1 MMLKDTINRLDV
13 GCLPLSGESYVD
25 GKQRVDNFDDAVL
38 RLRDQQREAARML
51 ACLTK
56 REREVMQLVTSGLPN
71 KNVARQLQLS
81 VKTVEK
87 HRGRLMKKLRLHSMC
102 ELFRFWFVLTWDEM
116 LHSERLA
123 R

>member
-13 GCLPLSGESYVD
+13 GYVPRFD
-25 GKQRVDNFDDAVL
+25 ECDAIGNQCANEFDDAVL
-38 RLRDQQREAARML
+38 RLRDQQREAKRML

-56 REREVMQLVTSGLPN
+56 REREVMQLVASGLPN

-87 HRGRLMKKLRLHSMC
+87 HRGRLMKKLRLHSMS
-102 ELFRFWFVLTWDEM
+102 ELFRLWFVLTWDEM
-116 LHSERLA
+116 LPSECCVR
-123 R
+123 

>member
-13 GCLPLSGESYVD
+13 GYSPLPGERDAD
-25 GKQRVDNFDDAVL
+25 GDQRVDNFDDAVL
-38 RLRDQQREAARML
+38 RLRDQQREAARRL

>member
-13 GCLPLSGESYVD
+13 GYSPLSDECDAERKLRADS
-25 GKQRVDNFDDAVL
+25 FDDAVQ
-38 RLRDQQREAARML
+38 RLRDQQCEAKRML

-56 REREVMQLVTSGLPN
+56 REREVIQLVTSGLPN

-116 LHSERLA
+116 LHSECRA

>member
-71 KNVARQLQLS
+71 KTVARQLQLS

-102 ELFRFWFVLTWDEM
+102 ELFRFWFVLTWDE
-116 LHSERLA
+116 LLQSECHSR
-123 R
+123 

>member
-1 MMLKDTINRLDV
+1 MLKDTINRLDV
-13 GCLPLSGESYVD
+13 GCLPLSGESYAD

-116 LHSERLA
+116 LHSE
-123 R
+123 

>member
-13 GCLPLSGESYVD
+13 GYSPLSNECDAVGNHGADS
-25 GKQRVDNFDDAVL
+25 FDDAVL
-38 RLRDQQREAARML
+38 RLRDQQREAKRML

-102 ELFRFWFVLTWDEM
+102 ELYRFWFVLTWDEL
-116 LHSERLA
+116 LHSECRV

>member
-13 GCLPLSGESYVD
+13 GYLPLSDECD
-25 GKQRVDNFDDAVL
+25 GVGNQRADSFEDAVL
-38 RLRDQQREAARML
+38 RLRDQQREAKRML

>member
-13 GCLPLSGESYVD
+13 GYSPLSNECDAVGNQGADS
-25 GKQRVDNFDDAVL
+25 FDDAVQ
-38 RLRDQQREAARML
+38 RLRDQQREAKKML

-116 LHSERLA
+116 LHSECRA

>member
-1 MMLKDTINRLDV
+1 MLKDTINRVDV
-13 GCLPLSGESYVD
+13 GCLPLSGERDANGDLRADSP
-25 GKQRVDNFDDAVL
+25 DDAVR

-71 KNVARQLQLS
+71 KTVARQLQLS

-102 ELFRFWFVLTWDEM
+102 ELFRFWFVLTWDE
-116 LHSERLA
+116 LLQSECHSR
-123 R
+123 

>member
-56 REREVMQLVTSGLPN
+56 REREVMQLVTAGLPN

>member
-1 MMLKDTINRLDV
+1 MMLKDTIHRLDV
-13 GCLPLSGESYVD
+13 DCLPPAGECDTD
-25 GKQRVDNFDDAVL
+25 GIHRSDSFDDAVR

-56 REREVMQLVTSGLPN
+56 RERQVMQLVSSGLPN
-71 KNVARQLQLS
+71 KTVARQLQLS

-102 ELFRFWFVLTWDEM
+102 ELFRFWFVLTWDDL
-116 LHSERLA
+116 LHSECRV

>member
-13 GCLPLSGESYVD
+13 GYSPLSDKCDAVGN
-25 GKQRVDNFDDAVL
+25 QRADSFEDAVL
-38 RLRDQQREAARML
+38 RLRDQQREAKRML

-56 REREVMQLVTSGLPN
+56 REREVIQLVTSGLPN

-102 ELFRFWFVLTWDEM
+102 ELFRFWFVLTWDEL
-116 LHSERLA
+116 LHSECSA